1 MIFAFLLFQL
11 IQYNVKGEHLLVQT
25 KDGEDFLV
33 ETKDGEAQRKV
44 CKINGKLI
52 SAKTIR
58 QKL

>member
-1 MIFAFLLFQL
+1 M
-11 IQYNVKGEHLLVQT
+11 QYNVKGEHLLVET